1 MWETDTNNTNKVLLT
16 GQIRWEPELA
26 KTLSSAG
33 CEDISSTARRS
44 RHRIAQGRSEPQSP
58 EQNLPAA
65 WGCGCAPRGESQN
78 TPWQCEPAKSLQS
91 CQLFATAWTAVCK
104 ASLSMGFSRQE
115 YWSGL
120 PCPPPGDLPNPGIE
134 PISLM
139 SLALAGEFFTTSASP
154 RSSL

>member
-26 KTLSSAG
+26 ETLSSAG

-91 CQLFATAWTAVCK
+91 CPTLCNPLDC
-104 ASLSMGFSRQE
+104 SLQGFSVH
-115 YWSGL
+115 
-120 PCPPPGDLPNPGIE
+120 GILQARILE
-134 PISLM
+134 WVAMPSSRGSSQPRDRTHISYVSCTGRWVLYH
-139 SLALAGEFFTTSASP
+139 
-154 RSSL
+154 